1 MSLERSTLKLGDV
14 ELEVHAG
21 GEGQPLLYLHHAGGF
36 RPQGAFAE
44 GITEHFQL
52 IAPSHPGFGA
62 SGLPEW
68 IDSIDD
74 FVHVYLDLIRTLDLE
89 DVILVG
95 SSLGGWVAADLLTK
109 NTNRIAKAVL
119 VAPVGIKVG
128 SRDKLD
134 IPDIFAMEPE
144 DLAGC
149 LFHEPEK
156 FAVDP
161 KTLSEAQLEIMARN
175 RQTLALVVWEPY
187 MQNPKLKHRLHLI
200 DRPTLMLRGD
210 HDGLVSREY
219 AEAYAGLIPGAVLET
234 VPGAGHAVEIEKP
247 DAFVER
253 IVEWANG

>member
-1 MSLERSTLKLGDV
+1 
-14 ELEVHAG
+14 
-21 GEGQPLLYLHHAGGF
+21 
-36 RPQGAFAE
+36 
-44 GITEHFQL
+44 
-52 IAPSHPGFGA
+52 
-62 SGLPEW
+62 
-68 IDSIDD
+68 
-74 FVHVYLDLIRTLDLE
+74 
-89 DVILVG
+89 
-95 SSLGGWVAADLLTK
+95 
-109 NTNRIAKAVL
+109 
-119 VAPVGIKVG
+119 
-128 SRDKLD
+128 
-134 IPDIFAMEPE
+134 MEPE